1 MCIVRGDR
9 GSRCPRYYGWRCDE
23 WRRIDKTHHSIV
35 KGMLYEQ
42 SRLSLGYVIGAL
54 PIFALIGGRVEVAL
68 DDIMVY
74 DILEEFK
81 VDLCL
86 GR

>member
-1 MCIVRGDR
+1 MF
-9 GSRCPRYYGWRCDE
+9 
-23 WRRIDKTHHSIV
+23 
-35 KGMLYEQ
+35 YEQ

-74 DILEEFK
+74 DILEEFQ
-81 VDLCL
+81 VALSL
-86 GR
+86 GRWIWEDVRWRRQRNITAQGDLGSS

>member
-1 MCIVRGDR
+1 
-9 GSRCPRYYGWRCDE
+9 
-23 WRRIDKTHHSIV
+23 
-35 KGMLYEQ
+35 MLYEQ

-54 PIFALIGGRVEVAL
+54 PIFALIDGRVEVAL

-86 GR
+86 GRWIWEDVRWHRQRNTSAQGDLGSS